1 MTYEAIDYN
10 DPLHILMAQ
19 EGDED
24 DRESLWDAGSCVSLN
39 PFQIRASVRTA
50 RLKKRRKISRLQR
63 GFPGVGVVA
72 GADCHGGFPS
82 VSWGAS

>member
-24 DRESLWDAGSCVSLN
+24 DRESLWDAGSCV
-39 PFQIRASVRTA
+39 T
-50 RLKKRRKISRLQR
+50 R
-63 GFPGVGVVA
+63 GEREREIDGRDV
-72 GADCHGGFPS
+72 H
-82 VSWGAS
+82 GASPAELAAMEFDSRGWED

>member
-24 DRESLWDAGSCVSLN
+24 DRESLWDAGSCV
-39 PFQIRASVRTA
+39 T
-50 RLKKRRKISRLQR
+50 R
-63 GFPGVGVVA
+63 GEREREIDGH
-72 GADCHGGFPS
+72 DMR
-82 VSWGAS
+82 GASPAERAAMEFDSRAWED

>member
-24 DRESLWDAGSCVSLN
+24 DRESLWDAAACV
-39 PFQIRASVRTA
+39 T
-50 RLKKRRKISRLQR
+50 R
-63 GFPGVGVVA
+63 GEREREIDGH
-72 GADCHGGFPS
+72 DMR
-82 VSWGAS
+82 GASPAELAAMDFDSRDWED